1 MDPGR
6 RRTSVLKSAKGV
18 FSEKGFHDA
27 SVSDIIE
34 AAGIARGTFYLYF
47 KNKRDLFDSLLDR
60 LLEDLFSL
68 IHRVTLE
75 PGDPD
80 PVDQIRA
87 NLRRV
92 LELFLD
98 DVDLTRIVLHHA
110 VGLDHEF
117 DRKLTDFN
125 DRVSEMLAQSLSLG
139 IEMGL
144 IRTCEV
150 HVVAHLILGGVKE
163 VVWRLVS
170 RPGREPVPALDVLV
184 DEILAF
190 GMRGVAAGAV
200 TRKEESPLSAP
211 RTP

>member
-6 RRTSVLKSAKGV
+6 RRSSVLKSAKGV

-47 KNKRDLFDSLLDR
+47 KNKRDLFDALLDR
-60 LLEDLFSL
+60 LLQDLSSL
-68 IHRVTLE
+68 IHRVSLE
-75 PGDPD
+75 PGAPD
-80 PVDQIRA
+80 PLDQIRA

-110 VGLDHEF
+110 VGLDREF
-117 DRKLTDFN
+117 DRKLSDFD
-125 DRVSEMLAQSLSLG
+125 DRVSVLLAHSLSLG
-139 IEMGL
+139 IDMGL
-144 IRTCEV
+144 IRPCNV
-150 HVVAHLILGGVKE
+150 QVVAHLILGGVKE

-170 RPGREPVPALDVLV
+170 RPGRESVPALDQLV

-190 GMRGVAAGAV
+190 GMRGVGGAG
-200 TRKEESPLSAP
+200 TGGR
-211 RTP
+211 